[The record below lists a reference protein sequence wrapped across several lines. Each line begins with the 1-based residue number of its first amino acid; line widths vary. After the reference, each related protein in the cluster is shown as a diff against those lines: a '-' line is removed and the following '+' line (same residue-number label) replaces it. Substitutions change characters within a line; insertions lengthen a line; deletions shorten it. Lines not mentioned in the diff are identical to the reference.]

1 MPDYGHPLAFG
12 TFITPVNS
20 PVRAAVQRAQ
30 LSEELGFDLVTFQD
44 HPYQPTF
51 HDTWTL
57 LSWVAA
63 RTTTIQVSANVH
75 NLPLRGQPAVFAR
88 AVASLDL
95 LSDGRVAVGLGAGG
109 FWDAIEAIGGRRL
122 TPGQGVDA
130 LSEAIEIM
138 HGVWDASER
147 APLRFAGEFYSV
159 NGAKRGPAPA
169 HDIPIW
175 VGAAKP
181 RMQRLIGTKA
191 DGWLPSLTWLGPG
204 DLAAGNATIDA
215 AAEDAGRSPREVRR
229 LLNITEI
236 PVEQLVDLALD
247 DGVSTFILA
256 SDDPT
261 ALRRFASEVIPEVRD
276 RVADARTD
284 RGTAQGRVRTSVA
297 LAARRAGID
306 YHSVPSS
313 LAARAVEP
321 GDSGYSRVRSNYIRG
336 GAPGIVLRPTTV
348 DEVVDAVGFAR
359 AHPEIALG
367 VRSAGHGFSGRS
379 TNDGG
384 IVIDLGKLAAI
395 EVLDEQIRRVRIEPG
410 ARWIDVAEAL
420 AAHGWALSSGDY
432 GGVGVGGLATAG
444 GIGWLARERG
454 LTIDHLRSARIV
466 LADGSVVT
474 ASADENPDLFW
485 AVRGAGANLGIVVSF
500 EFEVDEIGEVGWAQL
515 AFDADDTAGFLE
527 RWGAAVEESPRD
539 LTSFLMMGNRS
550 AGRPTVA
557 QVMTVVDSTDADTII
572 DRLQPIAGV
581 APLLQQSVQI
591 VPYASIMAN
600 VPPGDHYSDGQPVAR
615 SALVEHLTAELAHSL
630 ADLMSSGE
638 AYVLSIRSVG
648 GAVGDVPADATA
660 YAGRSANFSITA
672 LGSRHSGLDPLWDAM
687 ESHFSGIYLS
697 FDTDQRP
704 ERVAAAF
711 PSSTLSRLRAIKGRV
726 DPGNLFRDNFNV
738 VAR

>member
-1 MPDYGHPLAFG
+1 
-12 TFITPVNS
+12 
-20 PVRAAVQRAQ
+20 
-30 LSEELGFDLVTFQD
+30 
-44 HPYQPTF
+44 
-51 HDTWTL
+51 
-57 LSWVAA
+57 
-63 RTTTIQVSANVH
+63 
-75 NLPLRGQPAVFAR
+75 
-88 AVASLDL
+88 
-95 LSDGRVAVGLGAGG
+95 
-109 FWDAIEAIGGRRL
+109 
-122 TPGQGVDA
+122 
-130 LSEAIEIM
+130 
-138 HGVWDASER
+138 
-147 APLRFAGEFYSV
+147 
-159 NGAKRGPAPA
+159 
-169 HDIPIW
+169 
-175 VGAAKP
+175 
-181 RMQRLIGTKA
+181 
-191 DGWLPSLTWLGPG
+191 
-204 DLAAGNATIDA
+204 
-215 AAEDAGRSPREVRR
+215 
-229 LLNITEI
+229 
-236 PVEQLVDLALD
+236 
-247 DGVSTFILA
+247 
-256 SDDPT
+256 
-261 ALRRFASEVIPEVRD
+261 
-276 RVADARTD
+276 
-284 RGTAQGRVRTSVA
+284 
-297 LAARRAGID
+297 
-306 YHSVPSS
+306 
-313 LAARAVEP
+313 
-321 GDSGYSRVRSNYIRG
+321 
-336 GAPGIVLRPTTV
+336 VLRPTTV

-395 EVLDEQIRRVRIEPG
+395 EVLDEQTRLVRIEPG